1 MQNSHI
7 KISKSYMYI
16 LVCSLNKMMI
26 RHLNEKFKN
35 EIHPDI
41 MKDHPKIIFALLNEV
56 SRSRAYTPL
65 SLSFSLFL

>member
-1 MQNSHI
+1 
-7 KISKSYMYI
+7 
-16 LVCSLNKMMI
+16 MMI